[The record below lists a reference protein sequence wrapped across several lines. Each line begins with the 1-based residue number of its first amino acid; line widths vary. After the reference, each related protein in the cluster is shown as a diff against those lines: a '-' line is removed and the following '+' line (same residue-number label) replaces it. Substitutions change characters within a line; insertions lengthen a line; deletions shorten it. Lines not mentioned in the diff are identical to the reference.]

1 MKNGRIAEWK
11 KKNKRTVWR
20 GKEVERR
27 RRRKRIKHNEEN
39 FTCVGPLYLL
49 ASEKY
54 QKKIYIFYIFLHIFK
69 IFLSTRKC
77 YMENWKLD
85 VSYLFVS
92 SCLEGRV
99 YPILTATYARFWANL
114 CPNTWLCTRHGR
126 ERVFSHALI
135 LQLDTS
141 RFLIFQD
148 SPFFV
153 YCAVCIIHVIIN

>member
-20 GKEVERR
+20 GKEVGR

-54 QKKIYIFYIFLHIFK
+54 QKKKYFLYFSSYFQNFLIYKKMLHG
-69 IFLSTRKC
+69 
-77 YMENWKLD
+77 NWMVD
-85 VSYLFVS
+85 IYL
-92 SCLEGRV
+92 LLAWRV
-99 YPILTATYARFWANL
+99 ACTLYWQFTYARFWGNL
-114 CPNTWLCTRHGR
+114 CRNTWLCTRHR
-126 ERVFSHALI
+126 CERVFFHALI

-148 SPFFV
+148 LPVFV
-153 YCAVCIIHVIIN
+153 YCVYHSYNIS